1 MKTSL
6 SCLILV
12 VAFSS
17 VGNADRQLK
26 EYDND
31 INYDETK
38 VPHYDLPPLLV
49 SAEGTKI
56 TTADQWRTV
65 RRPQIVSLFSN
76 IVYGCVPTPES
87 PIQTEY
93 KVEATDE
100 RFMAGKAVRK
110 EVRIRFSNDN
120 GQADIVI
127 QVITPNQA
135 AKPFPAIMKLGSGP
149 IDAALERGFACVGI
163 SHDNFVGHNEVSFEN
178 SIHRLFFRKGQ
189 SFPKAREWGVL
200 SAIAWGHSRVLDYL
214 ETDDDIDA
222 GRVAIMGHSKNGKAA
237 LWAAAQDERF
247 AAVISA
253 QSGCAGAALWR
264 RRSGETLQ
272 KMVTRFP
279 YWLCRNAWK
288 FVNQEDDLPVDQHML
303 LALIAPRPV
312 YVASGIEDTWADPR
326 GEYASAYHASEV
338 YQLLGQKGLTS
349 ETLPPLGKAMLAGD
363 VGYHIREGG
372 HSVEAYDW
380 EMFLQFCER
389 HLKHE

>member
-163 SHDNFVGHNEVSFEN
+163 
-178 SIHRLFFRKGQ
+178 Q
-189 SFPKAREWGVL
+189 S
-200 SAIAWGHSRVLDYL
+200 
-214 ETDDDIDA
+214 
-222 GRVAIMGHSKNGKAA
+222 
-237 LWAAAQDERF
+237 
-247 AAVISA
+247 
-253 QSGCAGAALWR
+253 
-264 RRSGETLQ
+264 
-272 KMVTRFP
+272 
-279 YWLCRNAWK
+279 
-288 FVNQEDDLPVDQHML
+288 
-303 LALIAPRPV
+303 
-312 YVASGIEDTWADPR
+312 
-326 GEYASAYHASEV
+326 
-338 YQLLGQKGLTS
+338 
-349 ETLPPLGKAMLAGD
+349 
-363 VGYHIREGG
+363 
-372 HSVEAYDW
+372 
-380 EMFLQFCER
+380 
-389 HLKHE
+389 